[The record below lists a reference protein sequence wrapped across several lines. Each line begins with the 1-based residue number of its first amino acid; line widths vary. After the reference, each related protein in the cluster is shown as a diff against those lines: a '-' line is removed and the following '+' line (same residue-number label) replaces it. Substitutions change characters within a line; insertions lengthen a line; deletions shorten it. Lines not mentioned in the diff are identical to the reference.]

1 MKVIKEN
8 GITSLDLHGVSH
20 QEAKIEVIDFA
31 FRFQEELPLK
41 IICGNSS
48 IMINLAKNALEEN
61 NISYDSPRYG
71 IIRIRSFNE

>member
-31 FRFQEELPLK
+31 FRFQEDPPLK
-41 IICGNSS
+41 IICGNSLT
-48 IMINLAKNALEEN
+48 MINLAKNALEEN

-71 IIRIRSFNE
+71 ILRIHSFN

>member
-20 QEAKIEVIDFA
+20 QEAKIEVIDFV

-41 IICGNSS
+41 VICGNSS
-48 IMINLAKNALEEN
+48 MMINLAKNALEEN

-71 IIRIRSFNE
+71 ILRIHSFN

>member
-1 MKVIKEN
+1 MKVIIEN

-41 IICGNSS
+41 VICGNSS
-48 IMINLAKNALEEN
+48 TMINLAKNALEEN

-71 IIRIRSFNE
+71 ILRIHSFN

>member
-41 IICGNSS
+41 VICGNSS

-71 IIRIRSFNE
+71 ILRIQSFN

>member
-20 QEAKIEVIDFA
+20 QEAEIEVIDFA

-41 IICGNSS
+41 VICGNSS

-71 IIRIRSFNE
+71 ILRILSFN

>member
-48 IMINLAKNALEEN
+48 AMINLAKNALEEN

-71 IIRIRSFNE
+71 ILRIQSFN

>member
-31 FRFQEELPLK
+31 FRFQNELPLK
-41 IICGNSS
+41 VICGNSS

-71 IIRIRSFNE
+71 ILRIHSFNE

>member
-8 GITSLDLHGVSH
+8 GITSLDLHGVAH

-31 FRFQEELPLK
+31 FRFQEEHPLK

-48 IMINLAKNALEEN
+48 TMINLAKNALEEN

-71 IIRIRSFNE
+71 ILRIHSFN

>member
-41 IICGNSS
+41 VICGNSS
-48 IMINLAKNALEEN
+48 AMINLAKNALEEN

-71 IIRIRSFNE
+71 ILRIHSFN

>member
-41 IICGNSS
+41 VICGNSS
-48 IMINLAKNALEEN
+48 IMINLAKNALEES

-71 IIRIRSFNE
+71 ILRIHSFN

>member
-41 IICGNSS
+41 VICGNSS

-71 IIRIRSFNE
+71 ILRIHSFN

>member
-41 IICGNSS
+41 VICGNSS
-48 IMINLAKNALEEN
+48 MMINLAKNALEEN

-71 IIRIRSFNE
+71 ILRIHSFN

>member
-8 GITSLDLHGVSH
+8 GITSLDLHGISH

-31 FRFQEELPLK
+31 FRFQNEIPLK
-41 IICGNSS
+41 IICGNS
-48 IMINLAKNALEEN
+48 IKMINIAKNALDES

-71 IIRIRSFNE
+71 ILRIYSFI

>member
-31 FRFQEELPLK
+31 FRFQNELPLK
-41 IICGNSS
+41 VICGNSS

-71 IIRIRSFNE
+71 ILRIHSFN

>member
-1 MKVIKEN
+1 MKVTKEN

-41 IICGNSS
+41 VICGNSS
-48 IMINLAKNALEEN
+48 TMINLAKNALEEN

-71 IIRIRSFNE
+71 ILRIHSFN

>member
-31 FRFQEELPLK
+31 FRFQEEFPLK
-41 IICGNSS
+41 VICGNSS
-48 IMINLAKNALEEN
+48 IMINIAKNALEEN

-71 IIRIRSFNE
+71 ILRIHSFN

>member
-41 IICGNSS
+41 VICGNSS
-48 IMINLAKNALEEN
+48 IMINLAKNALDEN
-61 NISYDSPRYG
+61 NISYDAPRYG
-71 IIRIRSFNE
+71 ILRIHSFN

>member
-1 MKVIKEN
+1 MKVIIEN

-41 IICGNSS
+41 VICGNSS
-48 IMINLAKNALEEN
+48 TMRK
-61 NISYDSPRYG
+61 
-71 IIRIRSFNE
+71 IIFLMTPQDMGF

>member
-20 QEAKIEVIDFA
+20 QEAKIEVIDFV

-41 IICGNSS
+41 VICGNSS

-71 IIRIRSFNE
+71 ILRIHSFN

>member
-41 IICGNSS
+41 IICGNSLT
-48 IMINLAKNALEEN
+48 MINLAKNALEEN

-71 IIRIRSFNE
+71 ILRIHSFN

>member
-1 MKVIKEN
+1 
-8 GITSLDLHGVSH
+8 LDLHGVSH

-41 IICGNSS
+41 VICGNSS

-71 IIRIRSFNE
+71 ILRIHSFN

>member
-41 IICGNSS
+41 VICGNSS
-48 IMINLAKNALEEN
+48 MMINLAKNALEEN
-61 NISYDSPRYG
+61 NISYDTPRYG
-71 IIRIRSFNE
+71 ILRIHSFN

>member
-1 MKVIKEN
+1 MKVIKEK

-41 IICGNSS
+41 VICGNSS

-71 IIRIRSFNE
+71 ILRIHSFN